1 MKDIIQNKAVHQFNL
16 SDNIIRTLSYLTDIC
31 LYWNTS
37 SHYLNTIFKNQKKGL
52 IYFMFGNKN
61 KVDIYIQELLI
72 LKLNICLK
80 SVLMAVKS

>member
-1 MKDIIQNKAVHQFNL
+1 
-16 SDNIIRTLSYLTDIC
+16 
-31 LYWNTS
+31 
-37 SHYLNTIFKNQKKGL
+37 
-52 IYFMFGNKN
+52 MFGNKN